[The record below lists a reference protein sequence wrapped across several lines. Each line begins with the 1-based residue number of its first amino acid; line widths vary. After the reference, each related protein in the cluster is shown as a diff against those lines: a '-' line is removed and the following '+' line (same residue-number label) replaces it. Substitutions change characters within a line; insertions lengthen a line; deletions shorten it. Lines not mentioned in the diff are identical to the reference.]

1 MHNRV
6 AASQFMLDATGATF
20 MSKMLISDDDV
31 QRTNRAEAVPSEN
44 DNWIWAV
51 IFTTTALTALSVAA
65 LFTIAA
71 G

>member
-1 MHNRV
+1 MSRRV
-6 AASQFMLDATGATF
+6 KSNAIQSA
-20 MSKMLISDDDV
+20 K
-31 QRTNRAEAVPSEN
+31 RTQAEALEN

-51 IFTTTALTALSVAA
+51 IFTTTALATLSVAT